1 MRWFTD
7 LVWNPKFLCH
17 IQIFQKSSFKPEDQ
31 SAQKKCLA
39 TYHLNFLKVKNIARH
54 SMASHTETI
63 CMLCFKRK
71 WLHAKKKKKG
81 LCLSDILLLR
91 RIAWHHSKTWVTRTT
106 QAQKSQ
112 SLFSSLWIKVGYLT
126 PIYFNPMPNIFL
138 SDIYPVYPSIV
149 SPGTEK

>member
-71 WLHAKKKKKG
+71 WLHAKKKKKRSVLIWYITSQKDSLTSLKDVSNKDHTG
-81 LCLSDILLLR
+81 SKKSISILFTLNKGRISHPYIFQPYAKYFPQRYLPCLS
-91 RIAWHHSKTWVTRTT
+91 
-106 QAQKSQ
+106 
-112 SLFSSLWIKVGYLT
+112 
-126 PIYFNPMPNIFL
+126 
-138 SDIYPVYPSIV
+138 
-149 SPGTEK
+149 